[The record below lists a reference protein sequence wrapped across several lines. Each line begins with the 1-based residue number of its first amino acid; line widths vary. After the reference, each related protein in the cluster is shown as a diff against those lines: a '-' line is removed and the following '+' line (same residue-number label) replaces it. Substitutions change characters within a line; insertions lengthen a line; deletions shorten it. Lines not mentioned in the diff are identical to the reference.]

1 MPYSKGDYTFSAQY
15 YYQLQQAYSV
25 VSYSGGI
32 LYSKLLTK
40 LKGYETGKL
49 DMCQLFSLSFW
60 CHKLKVIYASS
71 VFSGM
76 N

>member
-40 LKGYETGKL
+40 LKGYETGIIGYVSAL
-49 DMCQLFSLSFW
+49 
-60 CHKLKVIYASS
+60 
-71 VFSGM
+71 
-76 N
+76 